1 MSMEKF
7 DRQLQREMLTIL
19 INAFPESP
27 GKTEYE
33 SSIISECHHLKLA
46 ANLLYLHQHQLIHIQ
61 RIESVIE
68 PEDWIWLFNYA
79 SVTCKGIDFMLNDGG
94 LSAILNVQ
102 TVRLHH
108 ESIMALEDIIAVAN
122 IPEDQRQG
130 LKAALRELPADTIKH
145 LMNELVSKALGA
157 APAALPIIQKFLSG
171 G

>member
-1 MSMEKF
+1 MDKF
-7 DRQLQREMLTIL
+7 DRELQKHILAVCIACYPRCSATEEFSSPVMPYDEDKILANISYLAEHELITI
-19 INAFPESP
+19 FPRRTDER
-27 GKTEYE
+27 YD
-33 SSIISECHHLKLA
+33 ILDHL
-46 ANLLYLHQHQLIHIQ
+46 
-61 RIESVIE
+61 RVT
-68 PEDWIWLFNYA
+68 A
-79 SVTCKGIDFMLNDGG
+79 SGIDFMLNDGG

-122 IPEDQRQG
+122 IPEDQKQG